1 MEKDLAVGKGGI
13 VSSDVKIALQGLPTI
28 VDTVIAGLGGRPI
41 AKASVIETV
50 KAACLEGLEEP
61 HFLDL
66 NWVAINQE
74 LTRQAEQRR
83 SGPTPENLLREMG
96 LSGGKTV

>member
-1 MEKDLAVGKGGI
+1 M
-13 VSSDVKIALQGLPTI
+13 
-28 VDTVIAGLGGRPI
+28 DTVIAGLGGRPI
-41 AKASVIETV
+41 SKASVIGTI

-66 NWVAINQE
+66 NWEAINKE
-74 LTRQAEQRR
+74 LTRQAQQRR

-96 LSGGKTV
+96 LTGGKSV